1 MDIVALPAAATTEA
15 ATGSG
20 TTEAAKKRIH
30 NREIEAKSAR
40 GFLKKFFDKFVTKT
54 VFKKIICLSGA
65 ECLVIV
71 KAPMASGGNFDVVY
85 ESRGSS
91 AEMQRNGKELIERIK
106 NREFG
111 AAAALDQEEEGGG
124 VAMLKK
130 PLMEDYVTVSAKY
143 SVRQQL
149 ATTLARK
156 VFVDDN
162 EGLIVNGKTIDER
175 SQVYKIV
182 NKNEHL
188 APKWMFKKADGT
200 SELLIDPFDYD
211 TVGQRSAKIIATL
224 GTRAYDIDTKK
235 YVALYGDA
243 EMAEKAHVAS
253 VVQSAAKELAS
264 LSSSTMAQKMAE
276 MLGIFAQMEVTAF
289 EEGGAEM
296 AKDAAAK
303 MKNVSKMLTDGVKS
317 KFAEISRQA
326 AAMGAQLM
334 SAEMAEDED
343 AARHDVDARKQA
355 VVRAQIEATDAA
367 ARLQAAKVAREAA
380 EEAAKAVPI
389 EEQCDK
395 FMACRKKNGHRGN
408 CTTGVLHTEEWT
420 GYLDEV
426 RDCVVDPYNKAVII
440 PAQHKII
447 RDTVLGAEDEIYK
460 KEGDEITQI
469 KDFAKVMREA
479 FVKVGWIVA
488 EGDKAAYAEWY
499 EKRGEVVW
507 GEIARNFIVELTK
520 GADTVKPDEVQ
531 KPKKPKKPMN
541 KKAPEAK
548 AAPLKGPKKPLS
560 DAEKVALKEMREMKG
575 RGKIAAQKKQQRLAL
590 GGFVR
595 G

>member
-1 MDIVALPAAATTEA
+1 MDSVALPAAATTEA

-106 NREFG
+106 SREFG

-162 EGLIVNGKTIDER
+162 EGLIINGKTIDER
-175 SQVYKIV
+175 SPVYKIV

-264 LSSSTMAQKMAE
+264 LSSSTMAQKLAE

-303 MKNVSKMLTDGVKS
+303 MKDVSKMLTDGVKS

-367 ARLQAAKVAREAA
+367 DRLQAAKVAREAA
-380 EEAAKAVPI
+380 EEAAKVVPI
-389 EEQCDK
+389 EEQCDN

-408 CTTGVLHTEEWT
+408 CITGALVN
-420 GYLDEV
+420 YLGEV
-426 RDCVVDPYNKAVII
+426 RGCVVDPYNKAVVI
-440 PAQHKII
+440 PAQLKII
-447 RDTVLGAEDEIYK
+447 LDTVKGAEDEIYK

-479 FVKVGWIVA
+479 FVKVGWVVA

-507 GEIARNFIVELTK
+507 GEVARNFIVELTI
-520 GADTVKPDEVQ
+520 GAETVKPDEVQ
-531 KPKKPKKPMN
+531 KPKKPKKKIN

-548 AAPLKGPKKPLS
+548 AAPLKGPKKALS